1 MIKPNS
7 LVLYKNTAAVVL
19 SVCENNKF
27 SIKFQSVPATAT
39 KPAVYETQNVRAK
52 DILLLNEGPVSSLES
67 VLKFAVEKC
76 PSASDIYNL
85 EQANEIFLQIKDCY
99 ELLSGE
105 SSGEVYPFN
114 ELVSLFRGE
123 VKADEAWG
131 LYCALKNTVYF
142 SQILKEQ
149 LDGKIAF
156 TVRPQQEIDSLVK
169 KAGEKE
175 KEAELR
181 SEFIQRLKTG
191 KLLPEDSVFMGDVEA
206 LALGKTDKSRTMHDA
221 GLKETPER
229 AHKLLLDTGLWDIT
243 RNPYP
248 LRWGLFTKSA
258 SDSLD
263 SPPDEESLELDCV
276 SYAIDNAWST
286 DPDDAVAFD
295 GKYLWVHIA
304 DPAPTGQPDSPI
316 DKNARARGATL
327 YIPEGAAR
335 MLCESCL
342 EDYALGLKEKSR
354 ALSFRILLD
363 ENGAIED
370 CSVFKT
376 LIKVKRLSY
385 EQADELMESEELKP
399 LFSIAWKNVE
409 RRKKSGAVQISM
421 PEVHISV
428 EPETKKV
435 SIEPLVHPKS
445 S

>member
-7 LVLYKNTAAVVL
+7 LVIYKNTAAVVL
-19 SVCENNKF
+19 SVGENNKF

-52 DILLLNEGPVSSLES
+52 DILLLNEGPASSLES

-85 EQANEIFLQIKDCY
+85 EQTNEIFLQIKDCY

-105 SSGEVYPFN
+105 SPGESYPFN

-123 VKADEAWG
+123 VKPDEAWG

-142 SQILKEQ
+142 SQVLKDQ

-221 GLKETPER
+221 GLIQDFGTL
-229 AHKLLLDTGLWDIT
+229 H
-243 RNPYP
+243 
-248 LRWGLFTKSA
+248 
-258 SDSLD
+258 
-263 SPPDEESLELDCV
+263 
-276 SYAIDNAWST
+276 AI
-286 DPDDAVAFD
+286 
-295 GKYLWVHIA
+295 
-304 DPAPTGQPDSPI
+304 
-316 DKNARARGATL
+316 
-327 YIPEGAAR
+327 
-335 MLCESCL
+335 
-342 EDYALGLKEKSR
+342 
-354 ALSFRILLD
+354 RILCAGD
-363 ENGAIED
+363 FPQNQRQIP
-370 CSVFKT
+370 
-376 LIKVKRLSY
+376 LIL
-385 EQADELMESEELKP
+385 
-399 LFSIAWKNVE
+399 
-409 RRKKSGAVQISM
+409 RRKKSGLSLTVFLMQLTMPGQLIRTMLLPLTENIFGFILQTRRLRFSQILLLIKMRVQEVQLFIFQKVL
-421 PEVHISV
+421 PECFV
-428 EPETKKV
+428 KV
-435 SIEPLVHPKS
+435 VLKIMRLD
-445 S
+445 